1 MVTLFQMSAK
11 TAGLFFLIILISA
24 CADDATITESDQDQ
38 RAVEIVNQL
47 LDEEIEVEKRRN
59 LAEEYPDLAVEMLN
73 ALVHDLETGTEEE
86 ANRIPW
92 IWRVTIAAGSRNDV
106 EEIREIMEISLP
118 EENEPLLNWQCVVL
132 GGGVVNG
139 ISRQDVWP
147 RPRIDEILDGE
158 PSLQDRWQHALNES
172 YDYASNPDLP
182 NPWRYD
188 ALRMVAMDEMERSIP
203 ELANYLEPG
212 LNDHLHMGALRGLSD
227 IQSPEVAN
235 LILENISGYSEN
247 NYNIALEVLMRTED
261 RRETLRSAISDGR
274 IEIEDLNSEQIE
286 ILGLNDE

>member
-24 CADDATITESDQDQ
+24 CADDAAVSEPAPDQ

-147 RPRIDEILDGE
+147 RPRIDEILDSE
-158 PSLQDRWQHALNES
+158 PSLQDRWQHAVNES